1 MNKAGEFSIVDSFQ
15 LTGRGLVA
23 IGKILEGRIIT
34 GQQIS
39 IDIESEIFLLKI
51 SGVDI
56 GKPKDDGDYFIGLH
70 LRNDDPNINIDLKTV
85 KLKEQI
91 AEIFE

>member
-1 MNKAGEFSIVDSFQ
+1 VFYKVTVISYTGE
-15 LTGRGLVA
+15 
-23 IGKILEGRIIT
+23 K
-34 GQQIS
+34 
-39 IDIESEIFLLKI
+39 FLLKI

-70 LRNDDPNINIDLKTV
+70 LRNDNPSINIDLKSV

-91 AEIFE
+91 AEVFE